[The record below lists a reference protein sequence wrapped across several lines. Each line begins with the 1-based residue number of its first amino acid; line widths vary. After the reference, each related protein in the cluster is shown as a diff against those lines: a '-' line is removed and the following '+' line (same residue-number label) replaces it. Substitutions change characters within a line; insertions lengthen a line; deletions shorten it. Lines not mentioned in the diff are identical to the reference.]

1 RISMVK
7 ATLNNGQVHYGVND
21 LFIGPRS
28 HGSARYELA
37 LGRQSEQQ
45 SSSGIIVSTGVGC
58 TGWLRSITLGAWH
71 TVRYFADQQER
82 SEPPGPEQLMLG
94 WESDRLWFAVR
105 EPFLSRTSQA
115 SIVFGQIVP
124 GQEMIIT
131 SQMPG
136 YGVIFS
142 DGIESDYLDFNSG
155 AIARIGLAERKAH
168 VITRG

>member
-1 RISMVK
+1 
-7 ATLNNGQVHYGVND
+7 
-21 LFIGPRS
+21 
-28 HGSARYELA
+28 
-37 LGRQSEQQ
+37 
-45 SSSGIIVSTGVGC
+45 
-58 TGWLRSITLGAWH
+58 
-71 TVRYFADQQER
+71 
-82 SEPPGPEQLMLG
+82 MLG